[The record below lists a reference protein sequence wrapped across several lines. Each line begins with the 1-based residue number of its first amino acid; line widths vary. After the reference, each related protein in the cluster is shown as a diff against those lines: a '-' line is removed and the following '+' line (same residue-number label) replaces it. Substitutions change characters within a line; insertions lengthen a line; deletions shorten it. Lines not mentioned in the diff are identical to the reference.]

1 MIRLVEKR
9 GEIGRRKQERQEIE
23 FWVMR
28 TVMCMVFVR
37 AGKVDL
43 TEKVELAGSEWAT
56 GWLYRKSE
64 ILVGNE
70 TV

>member
-9 GEIGRRKQERQEIE
+9 GEFGRRKQERQEIE
-23 FWVMR
+23 FLVMK

-56 GWLYRKSE
+56 GWLYRKTDYWCYGE
-64 ILVGNE
+64 RV
-70 TV
+70 